1 MMCFAINSVSSVLTE
16 LHAEGG
22 KDSAIVQYHALLK
35 PGYSERFQR
44 LISSVR
50 VSFKS
55 SSVIRCDN
63 SKQSLYFCSYLFL
76 WSKKSYLLV
85 TSKAPIGPR
94 NQ

>member
-1 MMCFAINSVSSVLTE
+1 MMCFAINNVSSVLTE

-22 KDSAIVQYHALLK
+22 IDHALLK
-35 PGYSERFQR
+35 AGYSERFQR
-44 LISSVR
+44 LISCVR

-76 WSKKSYLLV
+76 WSKKSYLLI